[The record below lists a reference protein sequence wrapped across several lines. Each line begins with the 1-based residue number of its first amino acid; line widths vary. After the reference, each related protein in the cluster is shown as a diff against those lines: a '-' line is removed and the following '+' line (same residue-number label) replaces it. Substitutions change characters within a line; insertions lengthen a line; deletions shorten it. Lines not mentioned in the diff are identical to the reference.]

1 MNNNE
6 LALNLAAAGYSVF
19 PLTAEK
25 TPLVRGG
32 YHSATT
38 ELEAINQWNKASPK
52 LWGIPCAPNGFFA
65 VDVDPEGIRTWDGW
79 VKQFGLPEPTPTQK
93 TPRGGCHYLFKMPG
107 DIHVPNNAGK
117 LAPGIDLRSDGY
129 IATGGKGYEWQTP
142 LSEPLAECPEWLHG
156 KIKDLTKPPT
166 PSTGKSRT
174 NVPLPQG
181 DAQASYWLEKAQKE
195 VRVGNRNDVG
205 FNLALQL
212 RDSGV
217 SETNALNIMTAY
229 AHSVPQAANSQYTV
243 NEAVKSLAGVYN
255 GTAREPATLPRK
267 PRAPVSLLPEPKVAN
282 ELNTPPR
289 PPEVHIIPHIVVEPE
304 FVADFATTEASEAGD
319 TEGSGFK
326 VLDMNYFMAER
337 PAIQYIVDGIIAEGS
352 VNLWYGIQGIGK
364 TWSLYD
370 AAVSAA
376 CGTEWLGFKVNQANA
391 LIVDEESGKRRLGDR
406 IKMIARSRGISHMP
420 LKAISLEQINL
431 LKRPADGDRLT
442 IEIINQGA
450 RFVIIDAL
458 ADIMLGGDENAVKDT
473 QPVFAA
479 LRLIAELTGAAI
491 IVIHHSNKLD
501 GYRGSSAIAG
511 AVDTMLH
518 ITGNPATGLISYKSE
533 KMRDGSPTSFS
544 AQADWTNGFSLARIE
559 NTNQVRPFN
568 KAERYVLRYLKD
580 KNLATV
586 NDIMDHAD
594 ACAPGTARK
603 AVYTLSDK
611 NYIARQDIG
620 LQGTEATYGLT
631 DAGREQSDQV

>member
-1 MNNNE
+1 
-6 LALNLAAAGYSVF
+6 
-19 PLTAEK
+19 
-25 TPLVRGG
+25 
-32 YHSATT
+32 
-38 ELEAINQWNKASPK
+38 
-52 LWGIPCAPNGFFA
+52 
-65 VDVDPEGIRTWDGW
+65 
-79 VKQFGLPEPTPTQK
+79 
-93 TPRGGCHYLFKMPG
+93 MPG

-304 FVADFATTEASEAGD
+304 FVADFATTEASKPGDSRPHRWSVAELYDTKFPEPRWIIPGLIPVGLTLFAGRPKAGKSLYMMNVAAAV
-319 TEGSGFK
+319 GSGGHFWDK
-326 VLDMNYFMAER
+326 DVIQGEVLYLFLEDSPRVLKDRMLKMHIPRGAQITWERDWRPLHDGGLDDITVEMVGHDYRLIVIDTLATSLPGIDHNKDQVTLDYVLNNLHKMAVDRNMGLVCNDHTRKGNGMFPDPIDDISGNSAKSRNADHILGLYLEPGKQGATLKGKGR
-337 PAIQYIVDGIIAEGS
+337 EVAPLDLNCHFDQDTFCWTLDGAADDVRNDSLKGDILRAIQTLTEDGDQPTSTKIAKFLDSERANVARGLADLL
-352 VNLWYGIQGIGK
+352 NAGK
-364 TWSLYD
+364 
-370 AAVSAA
+370 VR
-376 CGTEWLGFKVNQANA
+376 K
-391 LIVDEESGKRRLGDR
+391 GDR
-406 IKMIARSRGISHMP
+406 V
-420 LKAISLEQINL
+420 
-431 LKRPADGDRLT
+431 
-442 IEIINQGA
+442 GA
-450 RFVIIDAL
+450 S
-458 ADIMLGGDENAVKDT
+458 
-473 QPVFAA
+473 QPYY
-479 LRLIAELTGAAI
+479 LRE
-491 IVIHHSNKLD
+491 V
-501 GYRGSSAIAG
+501 
-511 AVDTMLH
+511 
-518 ITGNPATGLISYKSE
+518 GL
-533 KMRDGSPTSFS
+533 R
-544 AQADWTNGFSLARIE
+544 
-559 NTNQVRPFN
+559 
-568 KAERYVLRYLKD
+568 
-580 KNLATV
+580 
-586 NDIMDHAD
+586 
-594 ACAPGTARK
+594 
-603 AVYTLSDK
+603 
-611 NYIARQDIG
+611 
-620 LQGTEATYGLT
+620 
-631 DAGREQSDQV
+631 